1 MREGPAERRTRS
13 PETVGSACFGF
24 ASSLLTECPAV
35 SCRPECLQDQRRS
48 GRLADAASG
57 QWVEALRTRSPE
69 RRGLPARRPSPSACA
84 RPAGARALRRDCGS
98 LHSPHCGSLLGARG
112 RSRAAAV
119 GEETPPAHP
128 ASAAKRSQGLA
139 PVPATERRDHGAGSA
154 CGGPGTLISREGARN
169 QGLAARGRLTIGG
182 FRAFGWLPRQG
193 EKEFGWLACQRPPHR
208 KPG

>member
-13 PETVGSACFGF
+13 PETVGGTCFGF
-24 ASSLLTECPAV
+24 ASSLRTECLAG

-57 QWVEALRTRSPE
+57 QWVDALRTRSPE
-69 RRGLPARRPSPSACA
+69 RRGFPACRPSRSA
-84 RPAGARALRRDCGS
+84 CGS
-98 LHSPHCGSLLGARG
+98 LHSPRGGSRLGARG

-128 ASAAKRSQGLA
+128 VSAAARSQGLA
-139 PVPATERRDHGAGSA
+139 PVRARERRDHGAGSE
-154 CGGPGTLISREGARN
+154 CGGPETLISREGARN
-169 QGLAARGRLTIGG
+169 QGLAARGLLTIGG